1 MEYPDEPEHWARRT
15 AQMAAGF
22 GEALAIPPLIAE
34 YRSGE
39 LSVRDGNTRH
49 EAIRLR
55 GWATC
60 WVVIW
65 YNSQADY
72 LRHTD
77 FLAQGDGSPRPD
89 RPKALLR

>member
-1 MEYPDEPEHWARRT
+1 M
-15 AQMAAGF
+15 G
-22 GEALAIPPLIAE
+22 
-34 YRSGE
+34 
-39 LSVRDGNTRH
+39 TRH

-77 FLAQGDGSPRPD
+77 FLGIRSKARSPRPAWM
-89 RPKALLR
+89 RAAGQRFSS